1 MRRPGT
7 ILLLAIFVG
16 ALAAA
21 VVYRNLRAQRD
32 ALDAARRLG
41 SQATVDIVIADESI
55 PIGSKITANQ
65 VRLAPWPAGV
75 EPEGAA
81 KDIQAVV
88 GSVARTTIAKNQ
100 PVVSA
105 VLMTGAGLLPSIISD
120 GMRAMSVKVD
130 TVTGVSGFIT
140 PNSRVD
146 VLIAGKPAEGSD
158 GNDPEERSKLVL
170 QNVRVL
176 ATGTTI
182 EQVDEKPVE
191 VPTVTL
197 LLSPADAE
205 KMTLAAR
212 YEPVRL
218 ALRNYNDEA
227 LVNTSGVVVDALF
240 EVQHRPPPLP
250 AALPPPAPRQRPAV
264 PRYTV
269 DVLLGEKLTQHTLF

>member
-21 VVYRNLRAQRD
+21 VVYRNLSAQR
-32 ALDAARRLG
+32 AELEAARRLG
-41 SQATVDIVIADESI
+41 TQATVDVVVANETI
-55 PIGSKITANQ
+55 PIGTKIGANQ

-81 KDIQAVV
+81 KELQAVT

-105 VLMTGAGLLPSIISD
+105 VLMAGGEGLLPSIITD

-146 VLIAGKPAEGSD
+146 VLIAGKPDNGTESED
-158 GNDPEERSKLVL
+158 SEERSKLIL

-218 ALRNYNDEA
+218 ALRNFGDQA
-227 LVNTSGVVVDALF
+227 LVTTPGVLVDALF
-240 EVQHRPPPLP
+240 DVARP
-250 AALPPPAPRQRPAV
+250 APPPAPVPVRAARPRVAP

-269 DVLLGEKLTQHTLF
+269 DVLLGEQRTQHTLF